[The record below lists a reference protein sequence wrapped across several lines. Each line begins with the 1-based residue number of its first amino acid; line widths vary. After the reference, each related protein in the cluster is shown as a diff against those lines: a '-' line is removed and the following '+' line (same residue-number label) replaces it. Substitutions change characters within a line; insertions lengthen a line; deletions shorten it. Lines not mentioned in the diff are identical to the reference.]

1 VAVINVV
8 TSNSFS
14 LNSRNVDH
22 LCQPATTMRLH
33 SILMILMVL
42 CVFFSGCVSSPNEEP
57 CQEGLSTIEY
67 LPDPDG
73 VTTANIRLADL
84 DGNGVDEIFSTH
96 PLDGIITRVICDE
109 AGCVE
114 QVFSDGFI
122 APVRTH
128 IVDLDEDGFT
138 DIIVADIGILPPADE
153 LVGKV
158 VMLKGLAGDE
168 FQPVTLI
175 DGIGR
180 TVCAESGDF
189 DLDGD
194 LDLVV
199 CEFGNLEGSLFWLEQ
214 SENNTWVRHNIDER
228 SGVIHA
234 FPFDL
239 DGDGD
244 LDIAVSLSQV
254 SEEINIY
261 RNNGE
266 GNFTK
271 HSLVN
276 EDETFYGMSGLEVVD
291 LDQDGDSD
299 IIYSNG
305 DTLDMD
311 LPAEIDPHSYH
322 GVNWLENDGSGEF
335 TRHRLT
341 NVWGAFTSHAVDI
354 DDDGD
359 LDIVVGTLQILDFFP
374 DWDRIDIVILEN
386 DGNEQFTRH
395 ESTQILRYVMTFDS
409 GDIDGDGT
417 IDLIGGSHRIS
428 WPGPSHKGIE
438 FVWTP
443 PGSCA

>member
-1 VAVINVV
+1 M
-8 TSNSFS
+8 SNFS
-14 LNSRNVDH
+14 PQIGRNVDH
-22 LCQPATTMRLH
+22 LCQLGTTMRLYP
-33 SILMILMVL
+33 ILIALIIFSV
-42 CVFFSGCVSSPNEEP
+42 CFSGCVSPPTEEP
-57 CQEGLSTIEY
+57 CEEGLSTVEY
-67 LPDPDG
+67 LPDPEG

-84 DGNGVDEIFSTH
+84 DGNGVDEIFATH
-96 PLDGIITRVICDE
+96 PLDGTFTRTICDE
-109 AGCVE
+109 NGCIE
-114 QVFSDGFI
+114 QLFDQGFI

-128 IVDLDEDGFT
+128 VVDLDDDGLK

-158 VMLKGLAGDE
+158 VMLKGLADGE
-168 FQPVTLI
+168 FEPIILI
-175 DGIGR
+175 EEIGR

-189 DLDGD
+189 DQDGD
-194 LDLVV
+194 LDLIV
-199 CEFGNLEGSLFWLEQ
+199 CEFGNFEGSLFWLEQ
-214 SENNTWVRHNIDER
+214 SENNTWIRHNIDLR

-239 DGDGD
+239 EGDGD

-261 RNNGE
+261 RNNGA

-311 LPAEIDPHSYH
+311 LPGEIDPHTYH
-322 GVNWLENDGSGEF
+322 GVNWLENDGSGQF
-335 TRHRLT
+335 TRHQLT
-341 NVWGAFTSHAVDI
+341 NVWGAFTGHAVDI
-354 DDDGD
+354 DYDGD
-359 LDIVVGTLQILDFFP
+359 LDIVVGTLQIPDFFP
-374 DWDRIDIVILEN
+374 DWHRVDIVILEN

-395 ESTQILRYVMTFDS
+395 EATQILRYIMTFDS

-417 IDLIGGSHRIS
+417 IELIGGSHRIT
-428 WPGPSHKGIE
+428 WEGPSHKGIE

-443 PGSCA
+443 PGSCE